1 MAETIVEFLRD
12 NWGIVLGVAVL
23 LVAPYILYY
32 IFRNPF
38 QYPYFHMDFNVSRK
52 RNVDIIDYVDRF
64 LCDRNGWRDIVDHK
78 RMIEDWKDDCES
90 RIDRSVLK
98 RLRKK
103 QYCQVLDDE
112 HAFKFY
118 TFREQTRYTQTNYV
132 KQAYK
137 TTVDDDAMFFDW
149 YELRNRHERLARI
162 GFQAT
167 LREYHSKNQRK
178 LMSPELRRMIM
189 RRDNYT
195 CQICG
200 KYMPDEVGLHI
211 DHIVPIAAGGKSVPS
226 NLQVLCSKCNGRKGA
241 RY

>member
-12 NWGIVLGVAVL
+12 NWGIVLGVVVL

-64 LCDRNGWRDIVDHK
+64 LCDRNAWRDIVDHK

-98 RLRKK
+98 RLREK
-103 QYCQVLDDE
+103 QYCHVLDDE

-149 YELRNRHERLARI
+149 YELRDRHERLARI

-167 LREYHSKNQRK
+167 LREYHSENQRK